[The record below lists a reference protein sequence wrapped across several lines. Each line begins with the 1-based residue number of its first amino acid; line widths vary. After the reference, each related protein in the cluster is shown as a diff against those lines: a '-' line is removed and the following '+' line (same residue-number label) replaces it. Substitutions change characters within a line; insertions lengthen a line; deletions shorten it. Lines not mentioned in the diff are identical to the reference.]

1 MQKLAFEKEMLGLY
15 ISDHPLL
22 GAQNLM
28 KRYVDCTIAE
38 LRDRAEA
45 VGGAGGWGDS
55 GGADIRTVGGV
66 ITGLQRKYTKKG
78 DLMAVFT
85 LEDLESAVE
94 VMVFPRTMQECNH
107 VLADDALVAVKARV
121 DNRDD
126 TPKLIAMTVQRLEI
140 NLDGG
145 GPPVRVQLP
154 ERVAADR
161 VEQLKL
167 LLEQHPGDSEVFLHF
182 GRHVMRLPPQYRVE
196 PNSKFIGGLRMLLG
210 ADALVA

>member
-1 MQKLAFEKEMLGLY
+1 
-15 ISDHPLL
+15 
-22 GAQNLM
+22 M

-38 LRDRAEA
+38 LRDRADPA
-45 VGGAGGWGDS
+45 SGGSNSGGWGEG

-107 VLADDALVAVKARV
+107 VLADDAIVAVKARV

-126 TPKLIAMTVQRLEI
+126 IPKLIAMTVQRLEI

-145 GPPVRVQLP
+145 GPPIRVLLP
-154 ERVAADR
+154 ERVGAER
-161 VEQLKL
+161 VEELKR
-167 LLEQHPGDSEVFLHF
+167 LLEQHPGDSDVFLHF
-182 GRHVMRLPPQYRVE
+182 GRHVVRLPPNYRVDA
-196 PNSKFIGGLRMLLG
+196 NSRFIGGLRMLLG